1 MRALQLGS
9 AKVAHA
15 YLRAELGL
23 WPVQLRVLQ
32 STLLLF
38 GQLKVMPA
46 SRLAAHVFRNRC
58 AEVQSG
64 DAQLGKYSWC
74 VVAKQALEAEGF
86 GQFWL
91 QPLPRRWPA
100 LVKRHCKVKLKSS
113 TRAEVH
119 AHHSLELLNRVSSFS
134 GVEDWLKIE
143 VRHPGRAL
151 KVRLRAGALPLM
163 VHVGVANNLKD
174 RSLRQCVMCRT
185 GEVETEAH
193 FVADCP
199 YYQDLRERCLVRL
212 QGLFDAAGESQPRLD
227 FLELIAGSGS
237 SKLPASVRVKA
248 EKCAWDFL
256 RLAWRRRDLIWQR
269 VCLDGNPWRLPA
281 PR

>member
-1 MRALQLGS
+1 MDELFGLLRAL
-9 AKVAHA
+9 
-15 YLRAELGL
+15 
-23 WPVQLRVLQ
+23 
-32 STLLLF
+32 
-38 GQLKVMPA
+38 PA
-46 SRLAAHVFRNRC
+46 SRLAAHVFRHRC

-91 QPLPRRWPA
+91 QQLPRRWPT
-100 LVKRHCKVKLKSS
+100 LVRRHCKVKLESS
-113 TRAEVH
+113 TRADVQ
-119 AHHSLELLNRVSSFS
+119 AHHSLELMSRLSTFS

-151 KVRLRAGALPLM
+151 KVKLRAGALPLM
-163 VHVGVANNLKD
+163 VHVGVANKLTD
-174 RSLRQCVMCRT
+174 RSLRQCVMCHSCA
-185 GEVETEAH
+185 VETEAH
-193 FVADCP
+193 FVAECS
-199 YYQDLRERCLVRL
+199 YYQDLRETCLARL
-212 QGLFDAAGESQPRLD
+212 QSLLAASGESQSRLD
-227 FLELIAGSGS
+227 FLELVAGSGS
-237 SKLPASVRVKA
+237 SKLPASVRVRA

-269 VCLDGNPWRLPA
+269 VCLNGNPWRLPA